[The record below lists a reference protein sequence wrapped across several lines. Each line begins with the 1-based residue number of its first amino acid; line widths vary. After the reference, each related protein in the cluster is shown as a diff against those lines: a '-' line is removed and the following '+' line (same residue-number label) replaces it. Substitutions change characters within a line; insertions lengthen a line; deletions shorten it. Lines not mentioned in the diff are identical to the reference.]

1 MQRSRFD
8 QQLLRVFSFIL
19 GLSVLV
25 CLIALSASW
34 YLSGRQR
41 TLIQSNLPAAS
52 IARNISDKS
61 AFLSV
66 LAPSFD
72 EAGNSEDL
80 ESLVLSLN
88 GQLKALSDDFLV
100 LGELTSKAEAGN
112 GSRIVEDLGQTV
124 TRLAATTQK
133 RLSLRAD
140 LQRRVSERAAEVSE
154 LQEIL
159 AAELDLARVRV
170 TATISDLYQQSG
182 ERSRVILDALA
193 DRDFFAHD
201 RQVELGRALD
211 RVGLRLLQIE
221 AQTTGES
228 LAKLRDFFRQDLELA
243 LARVNYL
250 NSKNARLRTEEI
262 ISQLLGETAANGS
275 FQLQSGLT
283 QTAQELDSLLVT
295 IQRQATQLSELS
307 AQLLSQL
314 SEAALLSQNRTEQ
327 LSRQII
333 VGLVLVLLGTL
344 ISAGFAWG
352 MARRRV
358 VGRLRRV
365 ADHIETLAQEQFDKA
380 IAVSGEDEIGEMERA
395 LDVLRGH
402 AARAKELRGQLEEV
416 VRQRTGEIV
425 SEMKAHDS
433 ARAEAEEA
441 NRAKSEFLAMMSH
454 EIRTPLNGIIGMLR
468 LLESESGAQPPARLL
483 TARSSAEQLLG
494 LTNDLLDYAGTEQ
507 KQLKNEPVHFDLR
520 AMIGYLGSYLS
531 VNAEAKGLSHGVT
544 VPAELPPALLG
555 DAAKIRQILVNL
567 LSNAA
572 KYTEAGRIDLEIDH
586 ALDPEKGGHVLSFA
600 VRDTGIGIA
609 AKDMDYIFDAYG
621 RTSRSQTAGI
631 QGMGLGLSI
640 SRRLTEILGGL
651 LSLESKPDQ
660 GSCFTLTVPL
670 QPGDLSKSV
679 QLQEAPVH
687 ADLGQEVL
695 LVEDN
700 PVNRMVARG
709 YLERLGCQVT
719 EAEDGETALELCKSE
734 RFDVVLLD
742 LDLPGMQG
750 DEVARQLQRLSVP
763 IPRLVA
769 LTAHHLQDSQSE
781 RERLFVERILT
792 KPISPRLLRRV
803 LENNEPARQAAL
815 VADRPAAQREMFG
828 GTRASLKEDIDELGA
843 ELTTSILEEFLQQL
857 EAGLGDLCTAAD
869 KNDLDTAARL
879 SHRLKGASANFHL
892 TELCDLL
899 AKIETASRD
908 GESAQHQFPELKK
921 KVAEVQSGLE
931 MLAAELELQLGSS
944 TKR

>member
-1 MQRSRFD
+1 M
-8 QQLLRVFSFIL
+8 
-19 GLSVLV
+19 
-25 CLIALSASW
+25 
-34 YLSGRQR
+34 
-41 TLIQSNLPAAS
+41 IQSNLPAAS

-72 EAGNSEDL
+72 EVGNSEDL
-80 ESLVLSLN
+80 ESLVLSLK
-88 GQLKALSDDFLV
+88 GQLEALSDDFLA

-133 RLSLRAD
+133 RLSLGTE
-140 LQRRVSERAAEVSE
+140 LQRRVSERAVEVSE

-182 ERSRVILDALA
+182 ERSRVTLDALA

-201 RQVELGRALD
+201 RQVELGSALD
-211 RVGLRLLQIE
+211 RVGLRLQQIE
-221 AQTTGES
+221 AQTTGAR
-228 LAKLRDFFRQDLELA
+228 LAKLRNLFGQDLELA
-243 LARVNYL
+243 LARVHYL

-295 IQRQATQLSELS
+295 IQRQAAQLSELS

-327 LSRQII
+327 LSRRII

-365 ADHIETLAQEQFDKA
+365 ADYIETLAQEQFDKA
-380 IAVSGEDEIGEMERA
+380 ITVSGEDEIGEMERA
-395 LDVLRGH
+395 LDVLRVH
-402 AARAKELRGQLEEV
+402 AARAKELRGQLEEA

-572 KYTEAGRIDLEIDH
+572 KYTETGRIDLEIDH
-586 ALDPEKGGHVLSFA
+586 ALDLEKGGHVLSFA

-687 ADLGQEVL
+687 ADLGHEVL

-742 LDLPGMQG
+742 LDLPGIQG
-750 DEVARQLQRLSVP
+750 DEVARQLQCFSVP

-769 LTAHHLQDSQSE
+769 LTAHHLQDSQQE

-803 LENNEPARQAAL
+803 LENNEPVRQAAL
-815 VADRPAAQREMFG
+815 AADRPATQPEMFG
-828 GTRASLKEDIDELGA
+828 RTRASLEDDIDELGA
-843 ELTTSILEEFLQQL
+843 ELTSSILEEYLQQL
-857 EAGLGDLCTAAD
+857 EAGLLDLSTAAG
-869 KNDLDTAARL
+869 KNDLKTTARL

-892 TELCDLL
+892 TELCDHL
-899 AKIETASRD
+899 AWIETASRE
-908 GESAQHQFPELKK
+908 GVSAQLQLLELKK
-921 KVAEVQSGLE
+921 KAAEVQLGLKT
-931 MLAAELELQLGSS
+931 LAAELGLQLGSS
-944 TKR
+944 AKR